1 MSEKKATL
9 LQKLLLFTFSCLLI
23 LGVFGLAE
31 LYFRWFTNINF
42 LDSSKGTFTAK
53 RFGTSYGNTPNFE
66 GISFGEQFYTD
77 KDGFR
82 FDPAFKTI
90 AKEDAPAILMLG
102 DSVLFGP
109 AVTEDK
115 TISGY
120 LRRDLPDFKIY
131 NAGTVG
137 YDTFDYRNVGVSLI
151 PQKSDVKTV
160 YVVYCLNDLI
170 STSSQQIK
178 GQIDKLPGDEVSEG
192 GTPIRSV
199 NDFLRSRS
207 KFYLF
212 LKNALRDTQMIYFQ
226 ADLLQYQDEETVK
239 KGLHPLVELKKHL
252 EENNISLK
260 IFISPYEV
268 QLRPGSPEEY
278 ILPQKQL
285 AQFFQQNEIDFYD
298 MLPDFQKASDGNQ
311 KELYLYGDPMHLN
324 AEGNKLIS
332 QLIEKDLKN
341 KFSQPQNEIK

>member
-9 LQKLLLFTFSCLLI
+9 LQKLLLFIFSCLLI

-53 RFGTSYGNTPNFE
+53 RFGASYGNTPNFE
-66 GISFGEQFYTD
+66 GISFGEQFFTD
-77 KDGFR
+77 AEGFR
-82 FDPAFKTI
+82 FDPQFK
-90 AKEDAPAILMLG
+90 AKATENASAILMLG

-131 NAGTVG
+131 NAAAIG
-137 YDTFDYRNVGVSLI
+137 YDTFDYHNVGVSLI
-151 PQKSDVKTV
+151 PRKADVKTV

-170 STSSQQIK
+170 SNSSQQIK
-178 GQIDKLPGDEVSEG
+178 GQIANLPGEEATEG
-192 GTPIRSV
+192 SSPFRAV
-199 NDFLRSRS
+199 NDYLRSRS

-226 ADLLQYQDEETVK
+226 ADLLQYKDEETVK
-239 KGLHPLVELKKHL
+239 KGLQPLVDLKRHL
-252 EENNISLK
+252 EENNVRLK
-260 IFISPYEV
+260 IFISPYEA
-268 QLRPGSPEEY
+268 QLRPGNPEENM
-278 ILPQKQL
+278 LPQKQL
-285 AQFFQQNEIDFYD
+285 AQFFQQNEINFYD
-298 MLPDFQKASDGNQ
+298 MTSDFQKNGGDNPKG
-311 KELYLYGDPMHLN
+311 LFLYGDPMHLN
-324 AEGNKLIS
+324 AEGNKLVS
-332 QLIEKDLKN
+332 QIIEKDIKQE
-341 KFSQPQNEIK
+341 FSQ